1 MGQSWYGDTAMR
13 HTFFLAVFGA
23 TVASS
28 AVVAIAA
35 CGSSSSSSPSAGDAG
50 DDGEAPD
57 TSAAA
62 PPNLADNPSF
72 EQSGVA
78 CAPPWEPVGQSAALT
93 TATFGHEGQR
103 SCQICNAGAER
114 AEVGVV
120 VRVPIDPAVDGK
132 TPYAL
137 EAFFRD
143 LDGGAEGGNAGRLTL
158 LPEDGTGAPIEAGAG
173 EVDVPIQA
181 GTWRSFSTSATPT
194 KAAKKIEA
202 RVGGV
207 LAPNGCIAVDDVV
220 LYRAQ

>member
-13 HTFFLAVFGA
+13 HTFFLAVLGA
-23 TVASS
+23 MVASS

-35 CGSSSSSSPSAGDAG
+35 CGSSSSSSPSDGDAG

-57 TSAAA
+57 TSAAQ

-72 EQSGVA
+72 EQSGAA
-78 CAPPWEPVGQSAALT
+78 CAPPWEAVGESALT
-93 TATFGHEGQR
+93 TASFGHEGQR
-103 SCQICNAGAER
+103 SCQICNTGAAR
-114 AEVGVV
+114 AEVGVRV
-120 VRVPIDPAVDGK
+120 SVPIDPPSDGK

-158 LPEDGTGAPIEAGAG
+158 LPEDGTGGPIEAGAG

-181 GTWRSFSTSATPT
+181 GTWRSFNTSATPT